1 MKKKRILSLL
11 LLTIVLSV
19 FLAGCSN
26 QETETAKEDPV
37 ENEEVV
43 EDVENE
49 EDEEGDDLEGTTIN
63 IVATSEKYKE
73 LFDKFTEETGIKV
86 EFLSMSSGEVLSRT
100 KAEGGKP
107 MADVWFGGGVDA
119 FMEAKEE
126 GLLEQYEF
134 EGSEEIVEPYK
145 DPENYWFTKGLT
157 VVGFIVNNDILE
169 ENGMP
174 MPESWDDL
182 TNPAYKDEILMS
194 NPAISGTNYGVVN
207 ALLQNKGEE
216 DGWKYFEELNKNIP
230 FYTKRGSDPKDKTL
244 AGEATIGITPMDNSL
259 EEMVEEQNISLV
271 YPEDGIPWIPE
282 GVAIFKNS
290 NNPEGAKKFISW
302 FYQDENLREVAR
314 IDNKDTVKIIK
325 PSLEG
330 LDSTFPVDKLLEQDV
345 EMFGAQREEILEK
358 WEKLAGEKSDDSD
371 E

>member
-1 MKKKRILSLL
+1 MNKKRFLSLVL
-11 LLTIVLSV
+11 LVVVLAVSMT
-19 FLAGCSN
+19 GCSKEN
-26 QETETAKEDPV
+26 AKNV
-37 ENEEVV
+37 EKDSQSN
-43 EDVENE
+43 EDVAENDV
-49 EDEEGDDLEGTTIN
+49 DEKTSEDLEGSTIN

-134 EGSEEIVEPYK
+134 EGADKIVEPYK

-169 ENGMP
+169 ENNMP
-174 MPESWDDL
+174 MPKSWDDL
-182 TNPAYKDEILMS
+182 TNPVYKDEILMS

-207 ALLQNKGEE
+207 SLLQNKGEE
-216 DGWKYFEELNKNIP
+216 EGWKYFKDLNKNIP

-259 EEMVEEQNISLV
+259 EEMVDEQNISLV
-271 YPEDGIPWIPE
+271 YPEDGIPWVPE

-290 NNPEGAKKFISW
+290 SNLEGAKKFISW

-330 LDSTFPVDKLLEQDV
+330 LDSTFPVDKLLKQDV
-345 EMFGAQREEILEK
+345 EMFGVQREEILEK
-358 WEKLAGEKSDDSD
+358 WEKLAGDKSDDSD
-371 E
+371 K

>member
-1 MKKKRILSLL
+1 MKKTSKIMIL
-11 LLTIVLSV
+11 
-19 FLAGCSN
+19 FLAVIMIF
-26 QETETAKEDPV
+26 TLTACGKNEKVSDEAENPEQV
-37 ENEEVV
+37 EEKV
-43 EDVENE
+43 
-49 EDEEGDDLEGTTIN
+49 DEKDDEGDDLEGTTLN
-63 IVATSEKYKE
+63 IVATSEDYKE
-73 LFDKFTEETGIKV
+73 LFDKFTDETGIKV

-126 GLLEQYEF
+126 GLLEKYDF
-134 EGSEEIVEPYK
+134 EGVDEIVAPYK
-145 DPENYWFTKGLT
+145 DEDNYWFTKGLT
-157 VVGFIVNNDILE
+157 VVGFVVNNDILE
-169 ENGMP
+169 ENDL
-174 MPESWDDL
+174 PEPKSWDDL
-182 TNPAYKDEILMS
+182 TKSEYKDEILMS

-207 ALLQNKGEE
+207 SILQNKGEE
-216 DGWKYFEELNKNIP
+216 EGWKYFEELNENIP

-244 AGEATIGITPMDNSL
+244 AGEAAIGITPIDKAL
-259 EEMVEEQNISLV
+259 EEMQEEGNIKLI

-290 NNPEGAKKFISW
+290 QNLEAAKKFISW
-302 FYQDENLREVAR
+302 FYQDENLKEVAR

-330 LDSTFPVDKLLEQDV
+330 LELTFPEEQLLEQDV
-345 EMFGAQREEILEK
+345 SLFGEKREAILEK
-358 WEKLAGEKSDDSD
+358 WEKMAGDKSD